1 MRGWAAMDF
10 GILKNEAIDTNR
22 GFNYQAYLTA
32 LAWARLRHDE
42 TLVIEV
48 AEDFAVAKN
57 AEVVATQVKDEQ
69 SASLTLLHAREFL
82 NDAAELLSQP
92 SKSKLT
98 IVYHTTSELG
108 TERESKHRPNG
119 RAAISEWNDVRNG
132 GNATE
137 LIAVVDRLIAK
148 NKSA

>member
-1 MRGWAAMDF
+1 MDF

-108 TERESKHRPNG
+108 IEREGKHRPNG